1 MQLIGF
7 KKDVLKKLLTPI
19 IQYLMMKYHLIDS
32 LKLKIPM
39 IKPYPNKKFTCAV
52 ALALVALI
60 VAGCGKARVDIYHE
74 AGDSWDYPKSVAV
87 LPFSFDSAV
96 EENKSTHSIL
106 RKAFFNYFS
115 YLGYNDI
122 PLNTVDLKLGAITK
136 TGVTLDDIS
145 TDQLMKVLKVDA
157 VVRGHVINS
166 TNFTAG
172 IYAQTSIEA
181 KLEMIDLRTD
191 TMLWNTKHN
200 EIDSSGIITPSLVD
214 FIKDQADN
222 ARVRESYNHIAE
234 TFALKILSKIPDPAS
249 LRQNE
254 VRLPQIA
261 SVETNIKGNYKLRPN
276 DLIYVSMKG
285 EPGLVGHFDIG
296 NFKTAM
302 PMKEVS
308 PGLYTGSYRVKSGD
322 KIDNALII
330 ASLSNEEG
338 LIAKK
343 FYKKA
348 LAIKEAQTQALLEK
362 NEH

>member
-1 MQLIGF
+1 
-7 KKDVLKKLLTPI
+7 
-19 IQYLMMKYHLIDS
+19 
-32 LKLKIPM
+32 M
-39 IKPYPNKKFTCAV
+39 IKSYSSKKFTCAV
-52 ALALVALI
+52 AVTLVALI
-60 VAGCGKARVDIYHE
+60 GAGCGKARVDVFHE
-74 AGDSWDYPKSVAV
+74 AGDNWNYPKSVAI

-214 FIKDQADN
+214 FIKGQADN
-222 ARVRESYNHIAE
+222 ARVMESYNHIAE

-249 LRQNE
+249 LRHNE

-261 SVETNIKGNYKLRPN
+261 SVETNIKRNYKLRPN

-285 EPGLVGHFDIG
+285 ESGLVGHFDIG

-308 PGLYTGSYRVKSGD
+308 PGLYTGSYRVKNGD
-322 KIDNALII
+322 KIDNALIVT
-330 ASLSNEEG
+330 SLSNEEG
-338 LIAKK
+338 LTAKK

-348 LAIKEAQTQALLEK
+348 LAIKETQALLEK

>member
-1 MQLIGF
+1 
-7 KKDVLKKLLTPI
+7 
-19 IQYLMMKYHLIDS
+19 MMKYHLIDS

-52 ALALVALI
+52 ALTLVALI
-60 VAGCGKARVDIYHE
+60 GAGCGKARVDVFHE
-74 AGDSWDYPKSVAV
+74 AGDNWDYPKSVAI

-106 RKAFFNYFS
+106 RKTFFNYFS
-115 YLGYNDI
+115 YLGYDDI
-122 PLNTVDLKLGAITK
+122 PLNTVDLKLDPIMK
-136 TGVTLDDIS
+136 TGVSVDDIS
-145 TDQLMKVLKVDA
+145 TGQLMKVLEVDA
-157 VVRGHVINS
+157 VIRGHVINS
-166 TNFTAG
+166 TNITAG
-172 IYAQTSIEA
+172 IYAETSIEA

-191 TMLWNTKHN
+191 AMLWNTKHN
-200 EIDSSGIITPSLVD
+200 EIHSSGIVTPSLID
-214 FIKDQADN
+214 MIKDQTDN
-222 ARVRESYNHIAE
+222 SRVSESYNHIAE

-249 LRQNE
+249 LRHNE

-285 EPGLVGHFDIG
+285 ESGLVGHFDIG

-308 PGLYTGSYRVKSGD
+308 PGLYTGSYRVKNGD
-322 KIDNALII
+322 KIDNALIVT
-330 ASLSNEEG
+330 SLSNEEG
-338 LIAKK
+338 LTAKK

-348 LAIKEAQTQALLEK
+348 LATKETHALLEK